1 MPIIAIGRVL
11 SSGCDIQP
19 RFNVTTRND
28 VWADI
33 TNSRVTAQDE
43 TTISD
48 IVEQALKAFLRKKA

>member
-11 SSGCDIQP
+11 SSGCVIRP

-48 IVEQALKAFLRKKA
+48 IVEQALKAFLSKKA